1 VLPLLAA
8 GILGLALAP
17 DATPA
22 IVPRAAVGWAL
33 AAAGVA
39 ALFLRRPAVH
49 AAAAAVFALAAE
61 HLLFSP
67 GLPRGHDL
75 MSHSWGV
82 WSFFQNMA
90 SGELAPV
97 WLHHVS
103 LGLPLPLLPIQILW
117 INLVTDGL
125 PGLIPPANTLSPGG
139 RGGRCITPRSSRSAA
154 SARLFR

>member
-1 VLPLLAA
+1 VERNPGFEPGPFPMSTASRFADRAVLPLLAA

-82 WSFFQNMA
+82 WSFTRP
-90 SGELAPV
+90 SVP
-97 WLHHVS
+97 
-103 LGLPLPLLPIQILW
+103 
-117 INLVTDGL
+117 
-125 PGLIPPANTLSPGG
+125 
-139 RGGRCITPRSSRSAA
+139 
-154 SARLFR
+154 